1 MYKFHRNS
9 CDLVEENEWIR
20 MAGNITK
27 VQREEEGGKGR
38 KYGDTVTVFFLISHM
53 QTGHL
58 LALLLENAS
67 ADYYS

>member
-38 KYGDTVTVFFLISHM
+38 KYGDTVTVFFNFTHADR
-53 QTGHL
+53 TP
-58 LALLLENAS
+58 AS
-67 ADYYS
+67 LTA